1 MLWLSLWM
9 CVWPAAIISL
19 QFVSGSRSALI
30 WYDTTAPDPVIAW
43 RVPMLRQRPV
53 MYPYSHPL
61 SIMSPVWWC
70 TSTMCYCLCFH
81 ISRQQQNV
89 TRPLC
94 PHWQLS
100 WAALAPGIV
109 SYFYITLFRY
119 RYKQRLGIICDD
131 KHHLLMTL
139 SLFPLLYFIQGSVIA
154 YIFESCNS
162 TKSQISTQ
170 MPNVKVRQ
178 LESRYKTK
186 HGSSSALHPA

>member
-1 MLWLSLWM
+1 MSRLESSRCFCECCDSACE

-43 RVPMLRQRPV
+43 RVTMLRQGPV

-70 TSTMCYCLCFH
+70 TSTMCYCLCLH
-81 ISRQQQNV
+81 DSRQQQNV

-109 SYFYITLFRY
+109 SYFYITSFRY
-119 RYKQRLGIICDD
+119 RYKQQPGVIWSVMISIICLW
-131 KHHLLMTL
+131 HCRCFRCSILYRAVLLHL
-139 SLFPLLYFIQGSVIA
+139 SLTHAIQLKA
-154 YIFESCNS
+154 KCPP
-162 TKSQISTQ
+162 KCQ
-170 MPNVKVRQ
+170 M
-178 LESRYKTK
+178 
-186 HGSSSALHPA
+186 